1 MDRPIYDLVQYDRK
15 GASDMTITRRRFLS
29 RVVVG
34 VAGVPLMHG
43 FSWAQVKGKLGY
55 MKIVDNAAMFV
66 AMEKGF
72 FKAEGLELETVP
84 MAGGAMI
91 VQGVTSG
98 DLQFGWT
105 NVISLYQAFVEGFDF
120 KLIAGGATNVRG
132 SNETHAIIV
141 AKDSPIKTAKDL
153 QGKTV
158 AVNTLNNIVHLMA
171 MAWVDKN
178 GGAASKVKFVEIP
191 FPNMEAAL
199 VAGKVDAISIQ
210 EPFAAV
216 AARRA
221 ETRVLSNPWGDVLP
235 KFLIASWFA
244 SEKWIQK
251 NKATGQAFVR
261 AINRGIDAIHADKE
275 GGRAA
280 MIKWAGLNPDMV
292 GKIGLPQF
300 EKSVSEKDLQVT
312 MDLTYKYK
320 MISRALKAR
329 DVISDLAPKA

>member
-1 MDRPIYDLVQYDRK
+1 M
-15 GASDMTITRRRFLS
+15 
-29 RVVVG
+29 
-34 VAGVPLMHG
+34 PLMRDYA
-43 FSWAQVKGKLGY
+43 WAQAKGKLGY

-84 MAGGAMI
+84 MAGGAVI

-120 KLIAGGATNVRG
+120 KLVAGGATNVRG
-132 SNETHAIIV
+132 SNETHAIV
-141 AKDSPIKTAKDL
+141 VGKDSPIRQAKDL
-153 QGKTV
+153 EGKTV

-171 MAWVDKN
+171 LAWVDKN
-178 GGAASKVKFVEIP
+178 GGSSGKIKFVEIP
-191 FPNMEAAL
+191 FPAMEAAL
-199 VAGKVDAISIQ
+199 VAGKVDAISVQ

-221 ETRVLSNPWGDVLP
+221 ETRVLANPWGDVLP
-235 KFLIASWFA
+235 RFLVASWFA

-251 NKATGQAFVR
+251 NKATGEAFVR
-261 AINRGIDAIHADKE
+261 AINRGVDAIRADKE
-275 GGRAA
+275 GARAA
-280 MIKWAGLNPDMV
+280 MIKWAGLSPDFA

-300 EKSVSEKDLQVT
+300 EKAINEKDVQVT

-320 MISRALKAR
+320 MITKPLKAR
-329 DVISDLAPKA
+329 DVLSDLARKT

>member
-1 MDRPIYDLVQYDRK
+1 
-15 GASDMTITRRRFLS
+15 MTITRRNFLTKIS
-29 RVVVG
+29 IG
-34 VAGVPLMHG
+34 VAGWSLMRD
-43 FSWAQVKGKLGY
+43 FSWAQAKGKLGY
-55 MKIVDNAAMFV
+55 MKIVDNAAMFM

-72 FKAEGLELETVP
+72 FKAEGIELETVP
-84 MAGGAMI
+84 MAGGAVI

-141 AKDSPIKTAKDL
+141 GKDAPIKSAKDL
-153 QGKTV
+153 EGKTV

-171 MAWVDKN
+171 LAWVDKN
-178 GGAASKVKFVEIP
+178 GGNSAKIKFVEIP
-191 FPNMEAAL
+191 FPQMEPTL

-216 AARRA
+216 AARRP
-221 ETRVLSNPWGDVLP
+221 ETRVLANPWGNVLP

-251 NKATGQAFVR
+251 NQQLGQAFVR
-261 AINRGIDAIHADKE
+261 AINRGVDAIHADKE
-275 GGRAA
+275 GARAA
-280 MIKWAGLNPDMV
+280 MIKWAGINPDFV

-300 EKSVSEKDLQVT
+300 EKAIAEKDVQVT

-320 MISRALKAR
+320 MISRPLKAK
-329 DVISDLAPKA
+329 DVLSDLAKKA